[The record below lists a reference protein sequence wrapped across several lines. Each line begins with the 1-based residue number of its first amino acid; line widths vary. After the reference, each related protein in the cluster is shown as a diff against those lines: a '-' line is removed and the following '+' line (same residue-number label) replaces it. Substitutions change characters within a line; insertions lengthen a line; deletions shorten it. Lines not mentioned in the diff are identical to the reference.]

1 MRKLGLVIAALA
13 LAGLVSSG
21 AWAQSAK
28 FAADWAA
35 NRVVL
40 AEIKVDEATAETP
53 VAEELMTTIKV
64 PQGKELLIGVSGV
77 ANLVTF
83 TAVKGKN
90 KEGEITSSVE
100 ATMDLEVRFA
110 PVGTANV
117 CLNGLGTLAVPGAIT
132 FASRIQTLS
141 VETDLVVT
149 GGETITGFVS
159 VALELD
165 TTTAH
170 HFNFL
175 GVDLDSGEYDVY
187 ACFTGEA
194 LRTLSDATLAKGS
207 ALVAIAHRIVTV
219 QEVRAVRG
227 SIDTLTQCN
236 DGIDNDDNGKIDFPD
251 DAGCTSALD
260 TTEAP

>member
-1 MRKLGLVIAALA
+1 MRKFALAIATLA

-110 PVGTANV
+110 PVGTVNV
-117 CLNGLGTLAVPGAIT
+117 CLNYAADEY
-132 FASRIQTLS
+132 RIS
-141 VETDLVVT
+141 SKE
-149 GGETITGFVS
+149 
-159 VALELD
+159 
-165 TTTAH
+165 
-170 HFNFL
+170 
-175 GVDLDSGEYDVY
+175 
-187 ACFTGEA
+187 
-194 LRTLSDATLAKGS
+194 
-207 ALVAIAHRIVTV
+207 
-219 QEVRAVRG
+219 
-227 SIDTLTQCN
+227 
-236 DGIDNDDNGKIDFPD
+236 
-251 DAGCTSALD
+251 
-260 TTEAP
+260 

>member
-1 MRKLGLVIAALA
+1 MKKLGLAIVALA
-13 LAGLVSSG
+13 LAGFVSG
-21 AWAQSAK
+21 TAYAGPSAK

-40 AEIKVDEATAETP
+40 AEIKVDQTSAEEL

-77 ANLVTF
+77 ANLITF
-83 TAVKGKN
+83 TKVKGKN
-90 KEGEITSSVE
+90 KEGEIISSVE
-100 ATMDLEVRFA
+100 ATMDLEVKFA
-110 PVGTANV
+110 PVGTADV
-117 CLNGLGTLAVPGAIT
+117 CSTTAGTTAVPGAIT

-141 VETDLVVT
+141 VETFIA
-149 GGETITGFVS
+149 GGELTDFVS

-175 GVDLDSGEYDVY
+175 AVDVDSGEYDVY
-187 ACFTGEA
+187 ACFSGEA
-194 LRTLSDATLAKGS
+194 LRTLSDATLAEGS

-219 QEVRAVRG
+219 QEVRAVKG
-227 SIDTLTQCN
+227 SIDPLT
-236 DGIDNDDNGKIDFPD
+236 
-251 DAGCTSALD
+251 
-260 TTEAP
+260 E